1 MIRVDRTELTRKE
14 IIRVAAKYFL
24 KDGYSKTTFRAIGKA
39 LNMSTGNLT
48 FHFPTKEHMLAKLV
62 DMLCKFQWAMME
74 AEAQEGYNSIMAVCL
89 ELLSMA
95 SACEQNEVI
104 KDFFLSAYTSPMTI
118 EIIRKNDT
126 NRAKDVF
133 REYCSDWSE
142 ERFIEAEALA
152 SGIEYATL
160 MATSTSV
167 SLERRISSALELI
180 LMLYNVPEEIRKQ
193 KIAKVSAMDYRKLGQ
208 QVMNAFITFV
218 DQETEQALQ
227 KLLARKTIQ
236 V

>member
-14 IIRVAAKYFL
+14 IIRVAA
-24 KDGYSKTTFRAIGKA
+24 
-39 LNMSTGNLT
+39 N
-48 FHFPTKEHMLAKLV
+48 
-62 DMLCKFQWAMME
+62 
-74 AEAQEGYNSIMAVCL
+74 
-89 ELLSMA
+89 
-95 SACEQNEVI
+95 
-104 KDFFLSAYTSPMTI
+104 FFLSAYTNPITI
-118 EIIRKNDT
+118 EIIRKNDKK
-126 NRAKDVF
+126 RAKDVF
-133 REYCSDWSE
+133 GEYCSDWSE
-142 ERFIEAEALA
+142 ERFIEAEALV

-160 MATSTSV
+160 MTTSTSV
-167 SLERRISSALELI
+167 PFNLRISGALELI